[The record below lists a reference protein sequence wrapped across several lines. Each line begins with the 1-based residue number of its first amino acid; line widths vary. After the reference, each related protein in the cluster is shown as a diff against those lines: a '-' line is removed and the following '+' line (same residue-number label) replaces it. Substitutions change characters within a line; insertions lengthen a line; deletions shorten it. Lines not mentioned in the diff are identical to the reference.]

1 MTNALPIRRVV
12 LFKHGVGYFEREG
25 TVDGDASLDLAFK
38 AAEMND
44 VLKSLTVL
52 DLGDGHIASISYES
66 TLPTEKRLEDV
77 AIRLPDGNSL
87 SGLLEQVKG
96 ARVAV
101 IAGSDRLEGVVAGIE
116 TRWRKV
122 GDDTLHEHQL
132 VLLVGGTSLR
142 AFDLGEIKSLDFL
155 DEGLRKDLQH
165 LLEILIGAK
174 KKDLKRLTIF
184 ARGGASRPVQASYVV
199 ETPVWKTSYRVMLGQ
214 PETRIQGWAIVD
226 NTQDE
231 DWDDVAL
238 TLVAGLPISFVH
250 DLYAPRHR
258 RRPTVEVQEEEAY
271 APPILEQAAY
281 LSDDDERTSA
291 GFAPPPPPPAPGAA
305 FTRAGIM
312 PAPAAMP
319 ARMAPP
325 GQSPQAK
332 AAARERSMQV
342 QTRTAPVGDLFQ
354 YVLDRPVT
362 VKRNQSALVP
372 ILSAAVSGKRVAVYN
387 SGVREKNPLSSI
399 WLENTTGL
407 TLEGGPLTVLE
418 SESYV
423 GESML
428 ETMKPGEK
436 RLVPYSV
443 ELGCVVAID
452 HESDVRDVHAVR
464 IVNGAFHLLR
474 FRLARTIYRV
484 TNKTDAVID
493 LFLEHRFQQGWKL
506 VDTPK
511 PVETTESF
519 QRFRFDAAAKG
530 ETRFVVV
537 EQGDQW
543 ESVQLTQATREH
555 LKVWVASRYLS
566 QVAHDAVAQ
575 IVALNER
582 VAQSARQEAQL
593 SRQIGEIG
601 EKQKRVRENL
611 SALRDSR
618 DEQRL
623 RERYVAELTRDEDTL
638 ARLDAEL
645 AQSRQDKIQIEA
657 ELRQRITTLTF
668 DANV

>member
-1 MTNALPIRRVV
+1 MENLLPIRRVV

-25 TVDGDASLDLAFK
+25 NVEGDVSIDLAFK

-52 DLGDGHIASISYES
+52 DLGEGHVSSISYES

-77 AIRLPDGNSL
+77 ALRLPDGNSL

-101 IAGSDRLEGVVAGIE
+101 VAGSDRIEGVVAGIE
-116 TRWRKV
+116 TRWRKA

-132 VLLVGGTSLR
+132 VLLVGGASLR
-142 AFDLGEIKSLDFL
+142 AFELAEVKSLDFL
-155 DEGLRKDLQH
+155 DEGLRKDLAH
-165 LLEILIGAK
+165 LLDILIGAK

-184 ARGGASRPVQASYVV
+184 ARGPGSRPVQASYVI
-199 ETPVWKTSYRVMLGQ
+199 ETPVWKTSYRVMLGA
-214 PETRIQGWAIVD
+214 PETRIQGWALVD

-231 DWDDVAL
+231 DWDEVAL

-250 DLYAPRHR
+250 DLYSPRHR

-281 LSDDDERTSA
+281 AAEEEDEMASVRTMA
-291 GFAPPPPPPAPGAA
+291 GM
-305 FTRAGIM
+305 M
-312 PAPAAMP
+312 PAPAARPAAGMPMP

-325 GQSPQAK
+325 PPASPAMRRE
-332 AAARERSMQV
+332 ARERSAQV
-342 QTRTAPVGDLFQ
+342 QTRTVQVGDLFQ

-372 ILSAAVSGKRVAVYN
+372 ILSAAISGKRVAIYN
-387 SGVREKNPLSSI
+387 PGVREKNPLSAL

-418 SESYV
+418 DEAYV

-428 ETMKPGEK
+428 ETLKPAEK

-464 IVNGAFHLLR
+464 IVNGVFHLLR
-474 FRLARTIYRV
+474 YRIARTLYRI
-484 TNKTDAVID
+484 TNKTDGVID
-493 LFLEHRFQQGWKL
+493 LFLEHRFEPGWKL

-511 PVETTESF
+511 PLETTESF
-519 QRFRFDAAAKG
+519 QRFRFDAPKG
-530 ETRFVVV
+530 ETKFVVS

-543 ESVQLTQATREH
+543 ESLYLNQATREH
-555 LKVWVASRYLS
+555 LGVWMSSRYLDAE
-566 QVAHDAVAQ
+566 AHAALSE
-575 IVALNER
+575 IVGLNER
-582 VAQSARQEAQL
+582 VAQSLRRQTELGRLIA
-593 SRQIGEIG
+593 EIG

-611 SALRDSR
+611 GALRDSR
-618 DEQRL
+618 DEQKL
-623 RERYVAELTRDEDTL
+623 RERYVAELTRDEDEL
-638 ARLDAEL
+638 ARMNAEL
-645 AQSRQDKIQIEA
+645 AASRDEKAQLEA
-657 ELRQRITTLTF
+657 ELRRRTQDLKLDRTL
-668 DANV
+668 

>member
-1 MTNALPIRRVV
+1 MTNVLPIRRVV

-25 TVDGDASLDLAFK
+25 NVEGDTSIDLAFK

-52 DLGDGHIASISYES
+52 DLGEGHIASISYES

-77 AIRLPDGNSL
+77 AIRLPEGNSL

-101 IAGSDRLEGVVAGIE
+101 VAGSDRVEGVVAGIE
-116 TRWRKV
+116 TRWRKA
-122 GDDTLHEHQL
+122 GDDSLHEHQL
-132 VLLVGGTSLR
+132 VLLVGGSSLR
-142 AFDLGEIKSLDFL
+142 TFELTEVKSLDFL

-184 ARGGASRPVQASYVV
+184 ARGDGSRPVQASYVV

-214 PETRIQGWAIVD
+214 SETRIQGWALVD

-258 RRPTVEVQEEEAY
+258 RRPVVEVREEEAY

-281 LSDDDERTSA
+281 ETAGAGDEMRSLSRGA
-291 GFAPPPPPPAPGAA
+291 APGMHRPPPPPPMPGMARAA
-305 FTRAGIM
+305 
-312 PAPAAMP
+312 PAPAAMGPPSP
-319 ARMAPP
+319 AQRS
-325 GQSPQAK
+325 Q
-332 AAARERSMQV
+332 ARERSVQV
-342 QTRTAPVGDLFQ
+342 QTRTVEVGDLFQ

-372 ILSAAVSGKRVAVYN
+372 ILAAALSGKRVAIYN
-387 SGVREKNPLSSI
+387 PDVRDKNPLSAI

-418 SESYV
+418 NEDYV

-443 ELGCVVAID
+443 ELGCVVAVD
-452 HESDVRDVHAVR
+452 HESDVRDVNTVR
-464 IVNGAFHLLR
+464 IVNGVLHLLR
-474 FRLARTIYRV
+474 YKIARTIYRV
-484 TNKTDAVID
+484 TNKTAAVMD
-493 LFLEHRFQQGWKL
+493 LFLEHRFEPQWKL

-511 PVETTESF
+511 PLETTESF
-519 QRFRFDAAAKG
+519 QRFRFDASAKG
-530 ETRFVVV
+530 ETRFVVT

-543 ESVQLTQATREH
+543 ESVYLTHTTRDQ

-566 QVAHDAVAQ
+566 PAAHEALGE
-575 IVALNER
+575 IVSLNER
-582 VAQSARQEAQL
+582 VAESTRRQGELQV
-593 SRQIGEIG
+593 QINEIG
-601 EKQKRVRENL
+601 EKQARVRENL
-611 SALRDSR
+611 SSLRESR

-623 RERYVAELTRDEDTL
+623 RERYVADLTRDEDAL
-638 ARLDAEL
+638 VRLSAEL
-645 AQSRQDKIQIEA
+645 EQARREKQTLDA
-657 ELRQRITTLTF
+657 ELRQRTSTLKF
-668 DANV
+668 DATL

>member
-25 TVDGDASLDLAFK
+25 NVDGDVNLDLAFK

-52 DLGDGHIASISYES
+52 DLGEGHVASISYES

-101 IAGSDRLEGVVAGIE
+101 VAGSDRLEGVVAGIE
-116 TRWRKV
+116 TRWRKA

-132 VLLVGGTSLR
+132 VLLVGGASLR
-142 AFDLGEIKSLDFL
+142 AFDLAEIKSLDFL
-155 DEGLRKDLQH
+155 DEGLKKDVQH

-184 ARGGASRPVQASYVV
+184 ARGAGTRPVQASYVV

-226 NTQDE
+226 NTRDE
-231 DWDDVAL
+231 DWDDVSL

-250 DLYAPRHR
+250 ELYAPRHR

-271 APPILEQAAY
+271 APPMLEQAEYAA
-281 LSDDDERTSA
+281 DEERTMTA
-291 GFAPPPPPPAPGAA
+291 VPPPPAPGMA
-305 FTRAGIM
+305 FSRAGAM
-312 PAPAAMP
+312 PAPMP

-325 GQSPQAK
+325 SRSPQAK
-332 AAARERSMQV
+332 AAARERSAQV
-342 QTRTAPVGDLFQ
+342 QTRTVEVGDLFQ

-387 SGVREKNPLSSI
+387 QSVREKNPLSAI

-418 SESYV
+418 NENYV

-443 ELGCVVAID
+443 ELGAVVAID

-464 IVNGAFHLLR
+464 VVNGVFHLLR
-474 FRLARTIYRV
+474 YRLARTLYRV
-484 TNKTDAVID
+484 TNKTDSVID
-493 LFLEHRFQQGWKL
+493 LFLEHRFEAGWKL
-506 VDTPK
+506 VDTPS

-519 QRFRFDAAAKG
+519 QRFRFDAAPKA
-530 ETRFVVV
+530 ETRFVVT

-543 ESVQLTQATREH
+543 ESVYLTQTTRDH
-555 LKVWVASRYLS
+555 LKLWVASRYLN
-566 QVAHDAVAQ
+566 QAAHDALAQ

-582 VAQSARQEAQL
+582 VADSAR
-593 SRQIGEIG
+593 RQTELQRLVTEIG

-611 SALRDSR
+611 AALRDSR

-623 RERYVAELTRDEDTL
+623 RERYVAELTRDEDEL

-645 AQSRQDKIQIEA
+645 AQSRQEKIQLEA
-657 ELRQRITTLTF
+657 ELRQRTTTLSF
-668 DANV
+668 DAKV

>member
-1 MTNALPIRRVV
+1 MTNVLPIRRVV

-25 TVDGDASLDLAFK
+25 NVEGDTSIDLAFK

-52 DLGDGHIASISYES
+52 DLGEGHVASISYES

-101 IAGSDRLEGVVAGIE
+101 VAGSDRIEGVVAGIE
-116 TRWRKV
+116 TRWRKS

-132 VLLVGGTSLR
+132 VLLVGGSSLR
-142 AFDLGEIKSLDFL
+142 SFELTEVKSLDFL

-184 ARGGASRPVQASYVV
+184 ARGDGSRPVQASYVV

-214 PETRIQGWAIVD
+214 AETRIQGWALVD

-258 RRPTVEVQEEEAY
+258 RRPVVEVREEEAY

-281 LSDDDERTSA
+281 LAAEGVEEMRTFA
-291 GFAPPPPPPAPGAA
+291 GAPPPAMHRPPPPPMPGMARAAPAP
-305 FTRAGIM
+305 
-312 PAPAAMP
+312 
-319 ARMAPP
+319 MAPP
-325 GQSPQAK
+325 SPAQRSQ
-332 AAARERSMQV
+332 ARERSVQV
-342 QTRTAPVGDLFQ
+342 QTRTVEVGDLFQ

-372 ILSAAVSGKRVAVYN
+372 ILAAALSGKRVAIYN
-387 SGVREKNPLSSI
+387 PEVRDKNPLSAI

-418 SESYV
+418 NEDYV

-452 HESDVRDVHAVR
+452 HESDVKDVHAVR
-464 IVNGAFHLLR
+464 IVNGALHLLR
-474 FRLARTIYRV
+474 YKLARTIYRV
-484 TNKTDAVID
+484 TNKTDGVID
-493 LFLEHRFQQGWKL
+493 LFLEHRFEPQWKL

-511 PVETTESF
+511 PLETTESF
-519 QRFRFDAAAKG
+519 QRFRFDAAPKG
-530 ETRFVVV
+530 ETRFVVT
-537 EQGDQW
+537 ERGDQW
-543 ESVQLTQATREH
+543 ESVYLAHTTRDQ
-555 LKVWVASRYLS
+555 LKVWVASRYLN
-566 QVAHDAVAQ
+566 QAAHEALGE
-575 IVALNER
+575 IVSLNER
-582 VAQSARQEAQL
+582 VAESARSQGELQV
-593 SRQIGEIG
+593 QINEIG
-601 EKQKRVRENL
+601 EKQARVRENL
-611 SALRDSR
+611 AALRDSR

-623 RERYVAELTRDEDTL
+623 RERYVTDLTRDEDAL
-638 ARLDAEL
+638 VALSAEL
-645 AQSRQDKIQIEA
+645 EQSRREKSSLEV
-657 ELRQRITTLTF
+657 ELRQRTASLKF
-668 DANV
+668 DATL

>member
-1 MTNALPIRRVV
+1 MTHILPVRRVV

-25 TVDGDASLDLAFK
+25 SVEGDASIDLAFK

-52 DLGDGHIASISYES
+52 DLGEGHISSISYES

-96 ARVAV
+96 ARVKV
-101 IAGSDRLEGVVAGIE
+101 VAGSDEVEGVVAGIE

-122 GDDTLHEHQL
+122 GEDTLHEHQL
-132 VLLVGGTSLR
+132 VLLVGGASLR
-142 AFDLGEIKSLDFL
+142 AFELVEIKALDFL
-155 DEGLRKDLQH
+155 DEGLRKDLGH

-184 ARGGASRPVQASYVV
+184 AKGAGSRPVQASYVV
-199 ETPVWKTSYRVMLGQ
+199 ETPVWKTSYRVMLGK
-214 PETRIQGWAIVD
+214 PETRIQGWALVD

-250 DLYAPRHR
+250 DLYSPRHR

-281 LSDDDERTSA
+281 AGAAEEELELRTMA
-291 GFAPPPPPPAPGAA
+291 GMMPAPARPAAMAAPAPRMAPPPPSPGA
-305 FTRAGIM
+305 RA
-312 PAPAAMP
+312 
-319 ARMAPP
+319 
-325 GQSPQAK
+325 Q
-332 AAARERSMQV
+332 ARERSTVV
-342 QTRTAPVGDLFQ
+342 QTRTVQVGDLFQ

-372 ILSAAVSGKRVAVYN
+372 ILSAALSGKRVAIYN
-387 SGVREKNPLSSI
+387 QGIRDKNPLSAI

-418 SESYV
+418 DEAYV

-428 ETMKPGEK
+428 ETLKPGEK

-464 IVNGAFHLLR
+464 IVNGVFHLLR
-474 FRLARTIYRV
+474 FKIARTIYRV
-484 TNKTDAVID
+484 TNKTDAPID
-493 LFLEHRFQQGWKL
+493 LFLEHRFEPGWRL

-511 PVETTESF
+511 PLETTESY
-519 QRFRFDAAAKG
+519 QRFRFDVPKG
-530 ETRFVVV
+530 ETKFVVS

-543 ESVQLTQATREH
+543 ESVYLNQTTRDH
-555 LKVWVASRYLS
+555 LKVWTASRYLD
-566 QVAHDAVAQ
+566 QAAHDALAR
-575 IVALNER
+575 IVGLNER
-582 VAQSARQEAQL
+582 VAESMRRQSELQRLIA
-593 SRQIGEIG
+593 EIG

-611 SALRDSR
+611 GALRDSR

-623 RERYVAELTRDEDTL
+623 RERYVAELTRDEDEL
-638 ARLDAEL
+638 ARLNAEL
-645 AQSRQDKIQIEA
+645 AQSRQDKVTVEA
-657 ELRQRITTLTF
+657 ELRQRTQELKF
-668 DANV
+668 DAML

>member
-1 MTNALPIRRVV
+1 MTNVLPIRRVV

-25 TVDGDASLDLAFK
+25 NVEGDTSIDLAFK

-52 DLGDGHIASISYES
+52 DLGEGHVASISYES

-101 IAGSDRLEGVVAGIE
+101 VAGSDRIEGVVAGIE
-116 TRWRKV
+116 TRWRKS

-132 VLLVGGTSLR
+132 VLLVGGSSLR
-142 AFDLGEIKSLDFL
+142 SFELTEVKSLDFL

-184 ARGGASRPVQASYVV
+184 ARGDGSRPVQASYVV

-214 PETRIQGWAIVD
+214 SETRIQGWALVD

-258 RRPTVEVQEEEAY
+258 RRPVVEVREEEAY

-281 LSDDDERTSA
+281 LAAEGVEEMRTFA
-291 GFAPPPPPPAPGAA
+291 GAPPPAMHRPPPPPMPGMARAAPAP
-305 FTRAGIM
+305 
-312 PAPAAMP
+312 
-319 ARMAPP
+319 MAPP
-325 GQSPQAK
+325 SPAQRSQ
-332 AAARERSMQV
+332 ARERSVQV
-342 QTRTAPVGDLFQ
+342 QTRTVEVGDLFQ

-372 ILSAAVSGKRVAVYN
+372 ILAAALSGKRVAIYN
-387 SGVREKNPLSSI
+387 PEVRDKNPLSAI

-418 SESYV
+418 NEDYV

-452 HESDVRDVHAVR
+452 HESDVKDVHAVR
-464 IVNGAFHLLR
+464 IVNGALHLLR
-474 FRLARTIYRV
+474 YKLARTIYRV
-484 TNKTDAVID
+484 TNKTDGLID
-493 LFLEHRFQQGWKL
+493 LFLEHRFEPQWKL

-511 PVETTESF
+511 PLETTESF

-530 ETRFVVV
+530 ETRFVVT
-537 EQGDQW
+537 ERGDQW
-543 ESVQLTQATREH
+543 ESVYLAHTTRDQ
-555 LKVWVASRYLS
+555 LKVWVASRYLN
-566 QVAHDAVAQ
+566 QAAHEALGE
-575 IVALNER
+575 IVSLNER
-582 VAQSARQEAQL
+582 VAESAR
-593 SRQIGEIG
+593 RQGELQVQINEIG
-601 EKQKRVRENL
+601 EKQARVRENL
-611 SALRDSR
+611 AALRDSR

-623 RERYVAELTRDEDTL
+623 RERYVTDLTRDEDAL
-638 ARLDAEL
+638 VALSAEL
-645 AQSRQDKIQIEA
+645 EQSRREKSSLEV
-657 ELRQRITTLTF
+657 ELRQRTAGLKF
-668 DANV
+668 DATL

>member
-1 MTNALPIRRVV
+1 MTHVLPIRRVV

-25 TVDGDASLDLAFK
+25 SVEGDASIDLAFK

-52 DLGDGHIASISYES
+52 DLGEGHISSISYES

-96 ARVAV
+96 ARVKV
-101 IAGSDRLEGVVAGIE
+101 IAGSDEVEGVVAGIE

-122 GDDTLHEHQL
+122 GEDTLHEHQL
-132 VLLVGGTSLR
+132 VLLVGGSSLR
-142 AFDLGEIKSLDFL
+142 AFELAEIKALDFL
-155 DEGLRKDLQH
+155 DDGLRKDLGH

-184 ARGGASRPVQASYVV
+184 AKGAGSRPVQASYVV
-199 ETPVWKTSYRVMLGQ
+199 ETPVWKTSYRVMLGK
-214 PETRIQGWAIVD
+214 PKTRIQGWALVD

-250 DLYAPRHR
+250 DLYSPRHR

-281 LSDDDERTSA
+281 AGAAEEDSEIRTMA
-291 GFAPPPPPPAPGAA
+291 GMMPPPARPAAMAAPAPRMAPPPPSPG
-305 FTRAGIM
+305 TRA
-312 PAPAAMP
+312 
-319 ARMAPP
+319 
-325 GQSPQAK
+325 Q
-332 AAARERSMQV
+332 ARERSTVV
-342 QTRTAPVGDLFQ
+342 QTRTVQVGDLFQ

-372 ILSAAVSGKRVAVYN
+372 ILSAALSGKRVAIYN
-387 SGVREKNPLSSI
+387 QSIRDKNPLSAI

-418 SESYV
+418 DEAYV

-428 ETMKPGEK
+428 ETLKPGEK

-452 HESDVRDVHAVR
+452 HESDTRDVHAVR
-464 IVNGAFHLLR
+464 IVNGVFHLLR
-474 FRLARTIYRV
+474 FKIARTIYRV
-484 TNKTDAVID
+484 TNKTDVPID
-493 LFLEHRFQQGWKL
+493 LFLEHRFEHGWRL

-511 PVETTESF
+511 PMETTESY
-519 QRFRFDAAAKG
+519 QRFRFDVPKG
-530 ETRFVVV
+530 ETHFVVS

-543 ESVQLTQATREH
+543 ESIYLNQTTRDQ
-555 LKVWVASRYLS
+555 LKVWTASRYLD
-566 QVAHDAVAQ
+566 QAAHDALAG

-582 VAQSARQEAQL
+582 VAESMRRQTELQRLIA
-593 SRQIGEIG
+593 EIG

-611 SALRDSR
+611 GALRDSR

-623 RERYVAELTRDEDTL
+623 RERYVAELTRDEDEL
-638 ARLDAEL
+638 ARLNAEL
-645 AQSRQDKIQIEA
+645 AQSRQDKVSVEA
-657 ELRQRITTLTF
+657 ELRQRSQELKF
-668 DANV
+668 DAML

>member
-1 MTNALPIRRVV
+1 MTNLPIRRVV

-25 TVDGDASLDLAFK
+25 DVEGDVSIDLAFK

-52 DLGDGHIASISYES
+52 DLGEGHVSSISYES

-77 AIRLPDGNSL
+77 ALRLPDGNSL

-101 IAGSDRLEGVVAGIE
+101 SAGSDRVEGVVAGIE

-132 VLLVGGTSLR
+132 VLLVGGSSLR
-142 AFDLGEIKSLDFL
+142 AFELGEIKALDFL
-155 DEGLRKDLQH
+155 DDGLKKDLQH

-184 ARGGASRPVQASYVV
+184 AKGSGSRPVQASYVV
-199 ETPVWKTSYRVMLGQ
+199 ETPVWKTSYRVMLGK
-214 PETRIQGWAIVD
+214 PETRIQGWALVD

-250 DLYAPRHR
+250 DLYSPRHR

-281 LSDDDERTSA
+281 GALAEEETSFA
-291 GFAPPPPPPAPGAA
+291 GGPPPPPMAMARSKAA
-305 FTRAGIM
+305 MM
-312 PAPAAMP
+312 PAPAPGRMGPPPPSPAMR
-319 ARMAPP
+319 A
-325 GQSPQAK
+325 Q
-332 AAARERSMQV
+332 ARERSTQV
-342 QTRTAPVGDLFQ
+342 QTRTVQVGDLFQ

-372 ILSAAVSGKRVAVYN
+372 ILAAALSGKRVAVYN
-387 SGVREKNPLSSI
+387 QSVRDKNPLGAI

-418 SESYV
+418 DEAYV

-452 HESDVRDVHAVR
+452 HESDTRDVHAVR
-464 IVNGAFHLLR
+464 IVNGVFHLLR
-474 FRLARTIYRV
+474 YRLSRTIYRV

-493 LFLEHRFQQGWKL
+493 LFLEHRFDPGAKL

-511 PVETTESF
+511 PLETTESY
-519 QRFRFDAAAKG
+519 QRFRFDVPAKG
-530 ETRFVVV
+530 ETKFVVT
-537 EQGDQW
+537 EQGDLW
-543 ESVQLTQATREH
+543 ESVYLNQTNREQLR
-555 LKVWVASRYLS
+555 VWTASRYLD
-566 QVAHDAVAQ
+566 QAAHDALAN

-582 VAQSARQEAQL
+582 VAESGRRQAELQ
-593 SRQIGEIG
+593 RQIAEIG

-623 RERYVAELTRDEDTL
+623 RERYVAELTRDEDEL
-638 ARLDAEL
+638 ARANAEL
-645 AQSRQDKIQIEA
+645 AQSRQEKVLLEA
-657 ELRQRITTLTF
+657 ELRQRTQELKF
-668 DANV
+668 DANL